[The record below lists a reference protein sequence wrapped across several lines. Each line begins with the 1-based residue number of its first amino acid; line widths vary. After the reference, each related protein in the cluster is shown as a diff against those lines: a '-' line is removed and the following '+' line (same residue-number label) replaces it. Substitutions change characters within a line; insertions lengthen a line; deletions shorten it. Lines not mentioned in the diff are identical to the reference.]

1 MYVCQIIYI
10 LLKKEKIT
18 YDYDSVYFILLS
30 SGCDAFDIVLFY
42 LFIYLFLDFTI
53 TITII

>member
-42 LFIYLFLDFTI
+42 LFIYF
-53 TITII
+53 